1 MRQSF
6 TDFEII
12 FVDNNSDDGSVEFLK
27 KNYLSDKIKIFVSGR
42 NLGFA
47 GGNNYGYKHCKGKYI
62 VLLNNDTVADRD
74 WLKELIDCISSDEN
88 TGMAQSLVLTDG
100 IPARYYEKNGT
111 VNLLGHNIMEVFE
124 IDDKGYGEIFLASG
138 CSLIIRKSL
147 AGELNG
153 LFLDEYF
160 AYSEDTFLCFKVK
173 FRGLKIVHTSRSKVN
188 HRGGGTSEN
197 KKSSFLYFYQERNRL
212 LNFLLLFSNGFIL
225 KYIPFMIFNFFMKLT
240 ASVLSPKYSATQLV
254 RAYWWLLMNIKWIRE
269 QRAELKT
276 IKIVNDDYVLGYLS
290 GRIFNGDNIFERTVN
305 SFSILYCRLA
315 GIKIMENK

>member
-1 MRQSF
+1 MSQSF

-12 FVDNNSDDGSVEFLK
+12 FVDNNSDDGSVEYLK
-27 KNYLSDKIKIFVSGR
+27 KNYHSDKIKIFVSGR

-47 GGNNYGYKHCKGKYI
+47 GGNNYGYKHCKGEYI

-74 WLKELIDCISSDEN
+74 WLKELIVCISSDEN

-100 IPARYYEKNGT
+100 IPLKYYEKNGT

-124 IDDKGYGEIFLASG
+124 IDNKGYGEIFLASG

-197 KKSSFLYFYQERNRL
+197 KKASFLYFYQERNRL

-225 KYIPFMIFNFFMKLT
+225 KYIPYMIFNFIMKLT
-240 ASVLSPKYSATQLV
+240 ASVLSPKYSASQLV
-254 RAYWWLLMNIKWIRE
+254 KAYWWLLMNIKWIRE
-269 QRAELKT
+269 QRAELKK

>member
-12 FVDNNSDDGSVEFLK
+12 FIDNNSDDGSVEFLK
-27 KNYLSDKIKIFVSGR
+27 KNYHSDKIKIFVSGR

-74 WLKELIDCISSDEN
+74 WLKELIACISSDEN

-100 IPARYYEKNGT
+100 IPPRYYEKNGT

-124 IDDKGYGEIFLASG
+124 IDNKGYGEIFLASG

-197 KKSSFLYFYQERNRL
+197 KKTSFLYFYQERNRL

-225 KYIPFMIFNFFMKLT
+225 KYIPFMSFNFFMKLT
-240 ASVLSPKYSATQLV
+240 ASVLSPKYSALQLV
-254 RAYWWLLMNIKWIRE
+254 KAYWWLLMNIKWIRE
-269 QRAELKT
+269 QRAELKK

-305 SFSILYCRLA
+305 SFSILYCRLS

>member
-225 KYIPFMIFNFFMKLT
+225 KYIPYMIFNFFMKLT
-240 ASVLSPKYSATQLV
+240 ASVLSPKYSASQLV

>member
-124 IDDKGYGEIFLASG
+124 IDNKGYGEIFLASG